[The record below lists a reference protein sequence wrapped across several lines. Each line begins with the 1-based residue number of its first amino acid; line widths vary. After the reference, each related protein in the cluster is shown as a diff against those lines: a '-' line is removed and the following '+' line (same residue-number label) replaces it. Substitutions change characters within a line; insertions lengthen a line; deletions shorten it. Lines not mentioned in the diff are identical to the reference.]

1 MPINFT
7 LTIIKPDAVKK
18 GYIGSILN
26 KINSACFGIRALKMI
41 AFTKKKAKLFYEV
54 HQERYFFET
63 MVTFMSSGPIVVAVL
78 EKENAV
84 EDFRTLI
91 GATNPEEAAEG
102 TIRRLYAESI
112 EKNAIHGA
120 DSDENA
126 LKEIE
131 FHFAQK
137 EIFSF

>member
-1 MPINFT
+1 MLRNFT

-18 GYIGSILN
+18 GYIGPILN
-26 KINSACFGIRALKMI
+26 KTTSAGFGIRALKMI
-41 AFTKKKAKLFYEV
+41 TFTKKEAQRFYEV
-54 HQERYFFET
+54 HQKCSFFET
-63 MVTFMSSGPIVVAVL
+63 MITFMSSSPIVVAVL

-91 GATNPEEAAEG
+91 GATNPEEAAQG
-102 TIRRLYAESI
+102 TIRRIYAESI

-126 LKEIE
+126 LKEIK
-131 FHFAQK
+131 FHFTKK